1 MLKLKKI
8 INNYKKNK
16 NNVGSIKFQILL
28 LSLRINNLK
37 KHISIFK
44 KDFHNR
50 LGLLKLIFRRRKLLK
65 YIKLN
70 NLCEYNFIIKIL
82 KLRY

>member
-1 MLKLKKI
+1 MLSLEKI
-8 INNYKKNK
+8 IYNYKKNK
-16 NNVGSIKFQILL
+16 NNIGSIKLQIFL

-44 KDFHNR
+44 KDFHNK
-50 LGLLKLIFRRRKLLK
+50 LGLLKLIFRRRKFLK
-65 YIKLN
+65 YIKNN
-70 NLCEYNFIIKIL
+70 NLNEYNYIIKKL